1 MENEETKFQRYKEA
15 VINRI
20 NELGKQELLEL
31 INDDD
36 MKFAMHNGFSVDTY
50 IYGVEW

>member
-1 MENEETKFQRYKEA
+1 MTNDEKFEQYKAA
-15 VINRI
+15 VIARI

-31 INDDD
+31 IKDDD
-36 MKFAMHNGFSVDTY
+36 MMFAMHNGFSVDTY